1 MTTKP
6 PIHDLAPG
14 LGVRLPGSGSTA
26 SPALRRSPEDRWE
39 NEGGAARPRSGPPK
53 SELSL
58 VPLPGHKQTQN
69 TVAGCRLLAEGDLAR
84 ALRTDTEQGRR
95 KFEHSAATWTQR
107 GDMLENLAGRRLKSG
122 SAPTSS

>member
-1 MTTKP
+1 M
-6 PIHDLAPG
+6 
-14 LGVRLPGSGSTA
+14 
-26 SPALRRSPEDRWE
+26 
-39 NEGGAARPRSGPPK
+39 
-53 SELSL
+53 
-58 VPLPGHKQTQN
+58 QN